1 MGVLIC
7 RGVRVDAGTR
17 DAARGRVATLAGQR
31 LLTPGEKDSMS
42 YQASFSAHLSL

>member
-7 RGVRVDAGTR
+7 RSVRVDAGTR
-17 DAARGRVATLAGQR
+17 DTARSRVATRWATLIDS
-31 LLTPGEKDSMS
+31 GEKDSMS